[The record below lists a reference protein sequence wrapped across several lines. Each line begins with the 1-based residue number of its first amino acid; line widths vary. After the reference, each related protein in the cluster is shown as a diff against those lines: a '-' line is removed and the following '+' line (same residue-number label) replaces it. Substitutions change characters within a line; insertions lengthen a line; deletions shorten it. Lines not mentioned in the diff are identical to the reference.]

1 MVVVPLTKS
10 AYESEPMP
18 RTFEAKSTSWAGLA
32 AGGTLLAGGLLLLT
46 GRRRAGLVAA
56 AAGATLALLDQKDTL
71 RSWWNLAPVYI
82 DEVQQVLNQVQ
93 AGVEDIAAKREKL
106 RRILAPRG

>member
-1 MVVVPLTKS
+1 MCI
-10 AYESEPMP
+10 
-18 RTFEAKSTSWAGLA
+18 RD
-32 AGGTLLAGGLLLLT
+32 
-46 GRRRAGLVAA
+46 R
-56 AAGATLALLDQKDTL
+56 KDTL